1 LIRITGAPDFTYRLQ
16 RSPTVTGTWSDLAM
30 NAAPASG
37 LVEYRETSPPPG
49 QAFQRTVQPW
59 PDRLTDP
66 RLFDSLGGM
75 TLTLPD
81 PPVPPGM
88 TAEELRLELA
98 CALYARGKLT
108 KVRGAELA
116 GVDFFT
122 FQQAL
127 KERRISTYT
136 LDDLDREVATLN
148 ELFPDPPIAPSKG

>member
-1 LIRITGAPDFTYRLQ
+1 
-16 RSPTVTGTWSDLAM
+16 
-30 NAAPASG
+30 
-37 LVEYRETSPPPG
+37 
-49 QAFQRTVQPW
+49 
-59 PDRLTDP
+59 
-66 RLFDSLGGM
+66 M

-88 TAEELRLELA
+88 TPEELRLELA

-127 KERRISTYT
+127 KERQISTYT

-148 ELFPDPPIAPSKG
+148 ELFPDLPIAPSKG

>member
-1 LIRITGAPDFTYRLQ
+1 
-16 RSPTVTGTWSDLAM
+16 
-30 NAAPASG
+30 
-37 LVEYRETSPPPG
+37 
-49 QAFQRTVQPW
+49 
-59 PDRLTDP
+59 
-66 RLFDSLGGM
+66 M
-75 TLTLPD
+75 TP
-81 PPVPPGM
+81 
-88 TAEELRLELA
+88 EELRLELA

-148 ELFPDPPIAPSKG
+148 ELFPDQPISPSKG